1 MSVRATRLVIAR
13 EVREAARRK
22 GIWALVILTF
32 LASLALVV
40 APEFIPD
47 GGGGERVMVAG
58 VDDIDLTGALRSIT
72 DPELEV
78 STGGDRA
85 DVTAAVEAGDV
96 DLGVVLTPRP
106 TLIVEDEQSDLV
118 SVVARVVAD
127 RVTAAR
133 LTEVGIDPDQVRAA
147 FADAAPSIEPV
158 DVDRRDK
165 QGVAF
170 VISMLLYLLTV
181 ILTSQVASAVAVEK
195 ANRVSEVLL
204 AIIPPRAL
212 LFGKVIGIGC
222 IGVITLA
229 AGATPVV
236 VKFLGGGD
244 LPSGLGRTLAA
255 SAIWFVGGL
264 ALYLILAGA
273 LGALASRQEEA
284 GSVVVPLTMILV
296 ASYVVAISSGES
308 RLSEVL
314 AYVPLTSPMIVPY
327 RIAVGAG
334 SIVEYVVSALLLAAT
349 VVFTA
354 RVGAVVFRRAIVRTG
369 RRLSLRDV
377 L

>member
-32 LASLALVV
+32 LASTALVV

-47 GGGGERVMVAG
+47 GGGGERVMITG
-58 VDDIDLTGALRSIT
+58 TDDIGLTEALRSIT

-78 STGGDRA
+78 STGSDRA

-96 DLGVVLTPRP
+96 DLGVTLTPGP

-118 SVVARVVAD
+118 SLVAQVVAD

-165 QGVAF
+165 QAVAF

-204 AIIPPRAL
+204 AIIPPRSL

-236 VKFLGGGD
+236 VKFVTGGD
-244 LPSGLGRTLAA
+244 LPSGLGRTLTA

-334 SIVEYVVSALLLAAT
+334 SLVEYVASALLLAAA
-349 VVFTA
+349 VVFAA

-369 RRLSLRDV
+369 RRLTLRDV